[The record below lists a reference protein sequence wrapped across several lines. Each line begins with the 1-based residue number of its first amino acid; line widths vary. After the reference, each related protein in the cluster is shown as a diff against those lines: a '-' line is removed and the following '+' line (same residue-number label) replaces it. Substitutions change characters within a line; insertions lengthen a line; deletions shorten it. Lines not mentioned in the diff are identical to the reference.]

1 MELKLKMAIV
11 SETVQKFLCDF
22 ILKNNLTSG
31 DLLPSEREL
40 AKLLEVSRSSV
51 REALQ
56 SLSEKEIIEK
66 KIGKGVYVKK
76 SLHLNDK
83 AFSSTFEVSVNIDNS
98 LDLLELRKVIEAE
111 IVFLAAKRIKP
122 NEINI
127 LEQSL
132 VDLEVSIKMESSIIV
147 PDLVFHRTLARSTNN
162 QVIIDMY
169 NNISEFFKKVRIEMA
184 TYDDTKNALFYHQ
197 QILNAVKKGD
207 SDRSSK
213 LMKEHIEDVKSHYI
227 KMVEEYK
234 NVQSTYT

>member
-1 MELKLKMAIV
+1 MTIV

-22 ILKNNLTSG
+22 ILKNSLMSG
-31 DLLPSEREL
+31 DQLPSEREL

-76 SLHLNDK
+76 SLHLHDS
-83 AFSSTFEVSVNIDNS
+83 AFSSTFEISVNIDNS

-111 IVFLAAKRIKP
+111 IAFLAAKRIKP
-122 NEINI
+122 SEIHI

-132 VDLEVSIKMESSIIV
+132 VDLEVCIKMGTSIIV

-184 TYDDTKNALFYHQ
+184 TYDDTKNALHYHQ
-197 QILNAVKKGD
+197 QILKAVKKGD

-227 KMVEEYK
+227 KMVEEYRS
-234 NVQSTYT
+234 VQNTHT